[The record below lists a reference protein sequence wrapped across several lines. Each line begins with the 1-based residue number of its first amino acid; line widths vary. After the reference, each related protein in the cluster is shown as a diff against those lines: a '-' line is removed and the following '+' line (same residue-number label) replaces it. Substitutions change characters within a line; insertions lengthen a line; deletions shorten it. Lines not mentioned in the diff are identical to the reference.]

1 MTFCARHARMSRVA
15 VLTFMWL
22 LQGMASFAVAE
33 DANQAIVDVRQ
44 ENGFS
49 RLVFSFDR
57 SPKISSQSVS
67 TIFVLKFKQ
76 PVAIDLKTVP
86 GKLPDIV
93 TIARVDPDGTGVR
106 FAMTQAFKVNVI
118 PAGNY
123 LIVDF
128 LPKNW
133 RGRLPGVPQD
143 IVEKLA
149 KQAERARLAAAER
162 ARQEALLTDP
172 LLVSVHHAKQP
183 SFNRISFNWNR
194 FVTAQ
199 FTRKGNQ
206 ILVLFAGRAVPDLAH
221 LRLDRPPNLKRIFHK
236 LGKKSLQITMEVKK
250 GTKIRAF
257 REGKN
262 YIIDLVGSNPD
273 TTSSIEKKLHA
284 ATKAEA
290 TTPATGR
297 GEEISLPDAGVRP
310 ADANRGS
317 ARPTQR
323 ADAPSLQRP
332 EQKVQRQPVQLQ
344 GKAESGPQYSK
355 NLPKQ
360 SKPAERAIAFKGKVE
375 LSGKREKNAGVQK
388 QPDKPK
394 KPVKKQLAGSTIL
407 PPKVTNTAP
416 RPSKNRHVSNK
427 VEVMRN
433 ENSVQLRFPFEK
445 SKVPAAIFQR
455 NENLWVLIDS
465 PKKIDLSGLKAALG
479 GIVNNVLHEKMDNS
493 QLFQFKLSGP
503 WLSSVSQH
511 NANWNISIGDLVT
524 GSARKIRLQKQRGAA
539 GNEEVLILSGKK
551 GRLHQIKDVHSG
563 DDLLVITSPG
573 PARNIKKLYDHVEF
587 QLFKTIHG
595 VVVRPLSDKL
605 SISKQPKGIVIG
617 VGGGLRYSGKKQA
630 RSLVRKKPRNKK
642 RLAARKLL
650 FRDKHNG
657 DISKFIQRTLV
668 LEREVASRRG
678 RARRDFRLELA
689 RHWLSRGLAPEGFG
703 MLEVA
708 ASENVELIKNP
719 VFRLMRG
726 MANVMLH
733 RYKLAKKDL
742 GSSDLTD
749 NAHASLWRALAAYR
763 QKKFARALAEFKRGE
778 VAIKAYLPRQQ
789 AVFRLAAADAAIE
802 QRDPISAGAELD
814 GLPTYEILPVQT
826 AMARFLEGRLLE
838 LQNRPRQAMR
848 LYADA
853 TRANIP
859 PVTARAVFHL
869 TDLRLRMGDI
879 KSAVG
884 IDILQR
890 LSIVWRGDDVELQ
903 VLHRLADLHLEQGR
917 YGEAFSLMETA
928 VKTYPEA
935 PMALALQDRMKEQ
948 FQELFLRDKVD
959 NLPPIKA
966 LALFYDHKYLTPP
979 GRLGDEMIRRL
990 ADRLIDVDLLDKAA
1004 SLLEHQ
1010 VTRRLKGAG
1019 RAQVAI
1025 RLALVHLLQHQ
1036 PKKALKTIFTTRQP
1050 GLPAQVREARRL
1062 LEARAYAEMG
1072 HSGQALE
1079 LLNADDSVQAG
1090 EIKSLALWKA
1100 QKWTLA
1106 GEQYEKLLAAKG
1118 RDGTELASKERVQIL
1133 RAAISY
1139 TLGGDLLG
1147 LERLR
1152 EKYGVEMASGVDA
1165 EAFAMI
1171 TDPMKSNARAVGRMA
1186 REIADIDT
1194 LEAFIKAFRQRLVRS
1209 PGPQTTSAVK

>member
-1 MTFCARHARMSRVA
+1 

-22 LQGMASFAVAE
+22 LQGMASFVLAA
-33 DANQAIVDVRQ
+33 DSNKAIVDIRQ

-57 SPKISSQSVS
+57 PPKISSQSVS
-67 TIFVLKFKQ
+67 TIFVLKFKK
-76 PVAIDLKTVP
+76 PVAVDLKAVP
-86 GKLPDIV
+86 DKLPAIV

-118 PAGNY
+118 PAGKH

-143 IVEKLA
+143 IVQKLA
-149 KQAERARLAAAER
+149 KEAERARLVAAER
-162 ARQEALLTDP
+162 ERQEALLTDP

-183 SFNRISFNWNR
+183 SFNRVSFNWNR

-206 ILVLFAGRAVPDLAH
+206 ILILFAGRAVPDLAH
-221 LRLDRPPNLKRIFHK
+221 LRLDRPPNLKRVFYK

-262 YIIDLVGSNPD
+262 YVIDLVGSNPD
-273 TTSSIEKKLHA
+273 TTSSIENRIHA
-284 ATKAEA
+284 ATKADV
-290 TTPATGR
+290 TTPDTGR
-297 GEEISLPDAGVRP
+297 GEEISLPDSEARPVKDSRRSALPTQPIYLPPLPVRP
-310 ADANRGS
+310 RRKVHVQQKKALAKPES
-317 ARPTQR
+317 A
-323 ADAPSLQRP
+323 
-332 EQKVQRQPVQLQ
+332 
-344 GKAESGPQYSK
+344 PQYSK
-355 NLPKQ
+355 ILPKQ
-360 SKPAERAIAFKGKVE
+360 NKPVEQAAAFKGKVE
-375 LSGKREKNAGVQK
+375 LSGKVEETANVKK
-388 QPDKPK
+388 QPDKEK
-394 KPVKKQLAGSTIL
+394 TPVKERLASPTVQPAKAL
-407 PPKVTNTAP
+407 NTVPKA
-416 RPSKNRHVSNK
+416 SKTKLQSNK
-427 VEVMRN
+427 VEVIRS
-433 ENSVQLRFPFEK
+433 ENSVQLRFPFKK

-479 GIVNNVLHEKMDNS
+479 GIVNDVLHEKMDDS
-493 QLFQFKLSGP
+493 QLFQFGLSGP

-524 GSARKIRLQKQRGAA
+524 GSAKKIRSQKQRSAA
-539 GNEEVLILSGKK
+539 GKEEILILSGKK

-563 DDLLVITSPG
+563 DDLLVITAPG

-605 SISKQPKGIVIG
+605 SISKEAKGIVIG

-630 RSLVRKKPRNKK
+630 RSLDQKKPRSKK

-650 FRDKHNG
+650 FRDKYNG
-657 DISKFIQRTLV
+657 NITKFIQRTLL

-703 MLEVA
+703 MLEIAV
-708 ASENVELIKNP
+708 SENAELIKNP

-742 GSSDLTD
+742 GSSDLAD
-749 NAHASLWRALAAYR
+749 NSHASLWRALAAYR
-763 QKKFARALAEFKRGE
+763 QKKYERALAEFKRGE
-778 VAIKAYLPRQQ
+778 KAIKAYLPRQQ

-802 QRDPISAGAELD
+802 QRDPVSAGAELD
-814 GLPTYEILPVQT
+814 GLPAYEILPVQT

-928 VKTYPEA
+928 VKAYPDA

-959 NLPPIKA
+959 SLPPIKA

-990 ADRLIDVDLLDKAA
+990 ADRLIDVDLLAKAA
-1004 SLLEHQ
+1004 ALLEHQ

-1025 RLALVHLLQHQ
+1025 RLALVQLLQHQ

-1050 GLPAQVREARRL
+1050 NLPAHVREARRL
-1062 LEARAYAEMG
+1062 LEARAYAELG

-1079 LLNADDSVQAG
+1079 LLNLDDSVQAG

-1100 QKWTLA
+1100 RKWTLA
-1106 GEQYEKLLAAKG
+1106 GEQYEKLLGTKG
-1118 RDGTELASKERVQIL
+1118 LENAELASKERVQVL

-1139 TLGGDLLG
+1139 TLGGDQLG

-1152 EKYGVEMASGVDA
+1152 EKYGVKMAGGADA

-1171 TDPMKSNARAVGRMA
+1171 TDPMKSNARAIGRMA
-1186 REIADIDT
+1186 RDIADIDT
-1194 LEAFIKAFRQRLVRS
+1194 LEAFIKAFRQRMVQTA
-1209 PGPQTTSAVK
+1209 GPQTTSATK